1 MRAFRHV
8 FDRIAA
14 AAAVLLV
21 ATSSFVAADHESP
34 APPAEAPSPL
44 TFPRA
49 ADVTAVATYAL
60 TVDDDAD
67 VGSPGTHA
75 LVTALGTNSVP
86 ATVHFASH
94 CGADTFYEG
103 GSVLPT
109 DVGPI
114 RSAAAWEGDVAW
126 GTAQTPGVVAF
137 GGTLTPGH
145 ITLRPGENVLAAAT
159 AGPGPSF
166 LFATWTA
173 PSSVVKLVKDD
184 ATGQLVR
191 DDSITLPLG
200 VDYVRAAAVRVDAGT
215 GRRSSLFATD
225 TSPAAVVEIRDADLT
240 LASAAV
246 MNGGEF
252 VRAGCVAPDG
262 TASYWVT
269 HTSPSKIVKL
279 VHTGGTTSQVGEPF
293 ELDASLGENLGA
305 SAVTDERGLLYV
317 GFSSINNGDTAAVA
331 SVFEDVS
338 SGNGE
343 FRLERLDL
351 TAVDDAYALMVRFFL
366 FPSSWQLE

>member
-60 TVDDDAD
+60 TVDDDAGI
-67 VGSPGTHA
+67 GSPGTHA

-114 RSAAAWEGDVAW
+114 RSAAAWEGD
-126 GTAQTPGVVAF
+126 
-137 GGTLTPGH
+137 
-145 ITLRPGENVLAAAT
+145 
-159 AGPGPSF
+159 
-166 LFATWTA
+166 
-173 PSSVVKLVKDD
+173 
-184 ATGQLVR
+184 
-191 DDSITLPLG
+191 
-200 VDYVRAAAVRVDAGT
+200 
-215 GRRSSLFATD
+215 GRRRKY
-225 TSPAAVVEIRDADLT
+225 V
-240 LASAAV
+240 
-246 MNGGEF
+246 
-252 VRAGCVAPDG
+252 
-262 TASYWVT
+262 
-269 HTSPSKIVKL
+269 L
-279 VHTGGTTSQVGEPF
+279 V
-293 ELDASLGENLGA
+293 
-305 SAVTDERGLLYV
+305 
-317 GFSSINNGDTAAVA
+317 
-331 SVFEDVS
+331 
-338 SGNGE
+338 
-343 FRLERLDL
+343 
-351 TAVDDAYALMVRFFL
+351 
-366 FPSSWQLE
+366 